1 MTASRSTLS
10 AAEQTRQAYRK
21 NKRLERVRQDPDPT
35 PEALELNG
43 VLGPIPGDDRN
54 LWPKT
59 QWGKDLTI
67 RVPNSLDLYPYEIL
81 YFVMDGVDLERRVL
95 SDPVKPEDRNYVV
108 TADKIEDEGVYV
120 FEYKHTNQDGNT
132 NPSFPRALSVDHL
145 VPNNNVAGSSP
156 ELPKEIIDNGLTRAY
171 LDANATV
178 DVTIPRSSDI
188 TAGDEI
194 LVYWGPIGPKQE
206 PDPVDPIARL
216 TVTEA
221 EALPGAARP
230 VVRIDSD
237 LIKTLKDGLIAVLY
251 RYVDRTGNL
260 GQPSFW
266 QEVHV
271 DLDPLAENLV
281 APTVPLAA
289 DGLIDRADA
298 RLGVYLEIPAPG
310 YDNQQPTSDLIEVNW
325 ESVTVPAV
333 PLSSFPMSIFVD
345 WPTLSAGGALN
356 ARAFTV
362 SYNVVR
368 GPAKTK
374 SPEIDINVD
383 FSVAGI
389 DPDPD
394 PDPDGPDPI
403 NDKLPRVVIKSRE
416 SPSVDNV
423 LGEADKNQDA
433 RGELTPNPVVDG
445 QFLRLYWGALKPY
458 VSEVAVTG
466 TPADPV
472 VFNVP
477 WDKIQE
483 GGYSDK
489 LPVYYT
495 TWNGINEQESVRTE
509 VDVRIVEAI
518 GLADVEFPDR
528 YPGNPTTPIINCC
541 SKPWDGIKAR
551 IPGDPVNFAVGDSVT
566 VSWQAYEDALGTK
579 EIAGTDYTFPVITL
593 DDDQVN
599 NGFQVTVPYEDHVE
613 PIETRGSGRVTYV
626 LTKASGQTGAHV
638 TLVIVTRVFGAGPS
652 LCTPQFPGDC
662 S

>member
-1 MTASRSTLS
+1 MTTSRSTLS
-10 AAEQTRQAYRK
+10 AAEQTRQAFRK
-21 NKRLERVRQDPDPT
+21 ARLERARQGPDPT

-43 VLGPIPGDDRN
+43 ALGPIPGDDRN

-59 QWGKDLTI
+59 QWGKDLTV
-67 RVPNSLDLYPYEIL
+67 RVPNSLLLYPYEVI
-81 YFVMDGVDLERRVL
+81 YFVMDGDELERRVL
-95 SDPVKPEDRNYVV
+95 NDPVTPEDREFVI

-120 FEYKHTNQDGNT
+120 FEYQHTNQDGNT
-132 NPSFPRALSVDHL
+132 NPSSPRSLSVDHL
-145 VPNNNVAGSSP
+145 PPNDNVAGSSP
-156 ELPKEIIDNGLTRAY
+156 ELPQDIIDNGLTLAY

-194 LVYWGPIGPKQE
+194 LLYWGPVGPRQD
-206 PDPVDPIARL
+206 PDPVVPVARL

-221 EALPGAARP
+221 AALPGADRP
-230 VVRIDSD
+230 VVSLDSD
-237 LIKTLKDGLIAVLY
+237 VVKTLKEGLIAVLY

-260 GQPSFW
+260 GQPSRW

-271 DLDPLAENLV
+271 DLAPLAENLV

-310 YDNQQPTSDLIEVNW
+310 YGNQQPDDLIEVNW
-325 ESVTVPAV
+325 ESTTVPAV
-333 PLSSFPMSIFVD
+333 PLSDFRMQIFVD

-356 ARAFTV
+356 ARAFKV
-362 SYNVVR
+362 SYSVVR
-368 GPAKTK
+368 GLAKTP
-374 SPEIDINVD
+374 SPEIDIAVD
-383 FSVAGI
+383 FAVAGI

-394 PDPDGPDPI
+394 PNPDGPDPI

-416 SPSVDNV
+416 TPPVDNV
-423 LGEADKNQDA
+423 LGTADKDQDA
-433 RGELTPNPVVDG
+433 RVELTPNPVADG
-445 QFLRLYWGALKPY
+445 QFLRLYWGALPSY
-458 VSEVAVTG
+458 VDEVVVTS
-466 TPADPV
+466 TPIDPV
-472 VFNVP
+472 VFTVP

-483 GGYSDK
+483 SGYSDK

-495 TWNGINEQESVRTE
+495 TWNGTNEQESVRTE
-509 VDVRIVEAI
+509 VDVRIVETV

-551 IPGDPVNFAVGDSVT
+551 IPGDPVNFAAGDSVT
-566 VSWQAYEDALGTK
+566 VSWRAYEDAQGNTP
-579 EIAGTDYTFPVITL
+579 IDGTDYTFPALTL
-593 DDDQVN
+593 DDDKVN
-599 NGFQVTVPYEDHVE
+599 DGFLVTVPYDDHIE
-613 PIETRGSGRVTYV
+613 PIVTRGSGRVTYV
-626 LTKASGQTGAHV
+626 LTKASGQIGAHS
-638 TLVIVTRVFGAGPS
+638 TLVIVTRVFSSGPS
-652 LCTPQFPGDC
+652 LCTPQYPGVC